1 MEQNDMELIYDKF
14 SNTIYRTAFSYCKN
28 HADAE
33 DITSDVFIKC
43 FTGKYAYDSDEHL
56 KAWLIAVLLTD
67 ARTYSS
73 HSDLN
78 MS

>member
-56 KAWLIAVLLTD
+56 KAWQPFFIARVCPLGIYVLP
-67 ARTYSS
+67 
-73 HSDLN
+73 
-78 MS
+78 